1 MVEEGVAPKN
11 DSEAEKNITKETPS
25 KDSEKPIWEMT
36 DDDYQKK
43 QDECL
48 DKWENGGSSG
58 NKPSTPSGNQPSAPS
73 GNTPVTPGT
82 KPAATGSGTLKAGTL
97 IRAGKYTYR
106 VISAGKKTGK
116 VRLTGVVKKYRK
128 SLKKVNIPATI
139 KAKGRTWSVI
149 TVGAKAFAKCK
160 KIQKVTVGK
169 NVITIQAKAF
179 ANNKKIKRI
188 IFKGKKLKKIA
199 KNTFYKKVRKTVK
212 VKGYGEEQKIEK
224 ESAEISWKKEIK
236 FHKNTRSF
244 HVETA
249 GIF

>member
-1 MVEEGVAPKN
+1 MENATTVEIAGADGPKVGINHIVNDTAAGIRTGAGNNGGFAVQKLLSYCNGNSISLPDYYTSEQSVQKVVEEGVAPKN

-106 VISAGKKTGK
+106 VISAGKKTGNCLLYTSRC
-116 VRLTGVVKKYRK
+116 V
-128 SLKKVNIPATI
+128 
-139 KAKGRTWSVI
+139 
-149 TVGAKAFAKCK
+149 
-160 KIQKVTVGK
+160 
-169 NVITIQAKAF
+169 
-179 ANNKKIKRI
+179 
-188 IFKGKKLKKIA
+188 
-199 KNTFYKKVRKTVK
+199 
-212 VKGYGEEQKIEK
+212 
-224 ESAEISWKKEIK
+224 
-236 FHKNTRSF
+236 
-244 HVETA
+244 
-249 GIF
+249 